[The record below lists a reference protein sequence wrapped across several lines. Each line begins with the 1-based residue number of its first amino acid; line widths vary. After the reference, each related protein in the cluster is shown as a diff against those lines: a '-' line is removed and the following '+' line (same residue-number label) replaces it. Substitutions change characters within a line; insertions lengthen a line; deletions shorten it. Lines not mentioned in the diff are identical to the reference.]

1 MGHGGRFRQDA
12 GMQGSL
18 LSCVFHFS
26 SDCLSSHIA
35 QGDLEFPVSCF
46 SPKSSGFTSVP
57 HLVPRVFL
65 ISSRLW

>member
-1 MGHGGRFRQDA
+1 MGHRGSFRQDA

-26 SDCLSSHIA
+26 SDCLSHHVA
-35 QGDLEFPVSCF
+35 QGILNFQF
-46 SPKSSGFTSVP
+46 LASVQSAGLTCVL
-57 HLVPRVFL
+57 HLVSRVFL

>member
-35 QGDLEFPVSCF
+35 RGVLNFQFLA
-46 SPKSSGFTSVP
+46 SVQ
-57 HLVPRVFL
+57 RVL
-65 ISSRLW
+65 DSQVCRT